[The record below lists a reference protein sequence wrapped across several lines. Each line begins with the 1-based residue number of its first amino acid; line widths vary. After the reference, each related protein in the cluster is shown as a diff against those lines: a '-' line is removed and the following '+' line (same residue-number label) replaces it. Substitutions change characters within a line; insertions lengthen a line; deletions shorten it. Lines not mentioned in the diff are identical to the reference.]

1 MELLT
6 FVGCGGVV
14 SSHKYATLLLYAVID
29 LTVMEV
35 TVRNSTGYGVSGNL
49 VLGNSSISKSTFA
62 YNSGTTSYYGGN
74 VQLFYKKCPGIEMK
88 YLRSS
93 SSNFLYGIN
102 LHGGL
107 LQVDCHF

>member
-1 MELLT
+1 M
-6 FVGCGGVV
+6 

-49 VLGNSSISKSTFA
+49 VLGNSSISKSMFA
-62 YNSGTTSYYGGN
+62 YNSGTMGYYGGN
-74 VQLFYKKCPGIEMK
+74 IQLFYKKCPGIEMK

-93 SSNFLYGIN
+93 SSNFLYEIN